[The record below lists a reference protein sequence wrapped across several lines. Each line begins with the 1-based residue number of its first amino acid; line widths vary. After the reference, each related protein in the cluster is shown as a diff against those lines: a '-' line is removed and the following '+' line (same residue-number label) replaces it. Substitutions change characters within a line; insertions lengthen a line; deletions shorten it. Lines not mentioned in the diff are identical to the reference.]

1 MAITPGWKTS
11 TEATEVEESYYDKGA
26 VMTPQINPTVDARY
40 AAGKAQAAATD
51 KVEWPT
57 KVAGQTDQGM

>member
-11 TEATEVEESYYDKGA
+11 TEATEVEEEYIDKGA
-26 VMTPQINPTVDARY
+26 VRTVQYNPEVDRKYQEA
-40 AAGKAQAAATD
+40 KAQAQAAD

-57 KVAGQTDQGM
+57 KVAGITTSL

>member
-11 TEATEVEESYYDKGA
+11 TEKTEVEEEYYDKGA
-26 VMTPQINPTVDARY
+26 VMTPQYNPEVDRKYQEA
-40 AAGKAQAAATD
+40 KAQAVAND

-57 KVAGQTDQGM
+57 KVNGITTSL

>member
-11 TEATEVEESYYDKGA
+11 TEATEVEQEWIDKGA
-26 VMTPQINPTVDARY
+26 VKTVQYNPEVDRKYQDA
-40 AAGKAQAAATD
+40 KAQAVAND

-57 KVAGQTDQGM
+57 KVDGITTSL